1 MSIVVTGG
9 AGFIGSC
16 LVRMLNDRGIDDI
29 YIVDEINSSI
39 KWKNL
44 LGKRFITYIHKDEF
58 LSYVAKIEGL
68 THIIHLGA
76 CSSTTECDFD
86 YLWKNNVEYSKR
98 LYQLCVERNISFIY
112 ASSAATYGDGS
123 LGFYDDCALE
133 LLRPLN
139 RYGYSKNIFDI
150 WVAHQSSKP
159 KQCVGLKFFNV
170 YGPNEYHKGNMISM
184 VNQGFKQALETGKIR
199 LFKSY
204 KKDVPDG
211 MQSRDFV
218 YVKDVCDVI
227 YFFIRNEDKTG
238 LFNVGTG
245 NARSFNDLA
254 RSVFKAMGIPSDI
267 EYVDMP
273 DEIRAHYQYKTEA
286 VLTNLRKAGYSEKFS
301 ELEQGVDDYIKNY
314 LLQDKYY

>member
-16 LVRMLNDRGIDDI
+16 LVKMLNDIGIGNI
-29 YIVDEINSSI
+29 YIVDDINESI

-44 LGKRFITYIHKDEF
+44 LGKRYIEYIHKGEF
-58 LSYVAKIEGL
+58 LSRAAKIEGL

-76 CSSTTECDFD
+76 CSSTTECNFD
-86 YLWKNNVEYSKR
+86 YLWKNNVEYSKS
-98 LYQLCVERNISFIY
+98 LYQLCVQRNISFIY
-112 ASSAATYGDGS
+112 ASSAATYGDGTY
-123 LGFYDDCALE
+123 GFEDDCNPE
-133 LLRPLN
+133 LLCPLN

-150 WVAHQSSKP
+150 WVAHQKSKP

-184 VNQGFKQALETGKIR
+184 VNQGFKQALEIGEIK

-204 KKDVPDG
+204 KQGISDG
-211 MQSRDFV
+211 MQLRDFI
-218 YVKDVCDVI
+218 YVKDVCKVI
-227 YFFIRNEDKTG
+227 CFFIHNEDKIG

-245 NARSFNDLA
+245 KARSFNDLA
-254 RSVFKAMGIPSDI
+254 LSIFKAIGLSPKISYI
-267 EYVDMP
+267 EMP
-273 DEIRAHYQYKTEA
+273 VEIKTHYQYRTEA
-286 VLTNLRKAGYSEKFS
+286 VITNLRQVGYSEKFM